1 MKEIGEA
8 FKEAR
13 ETIGISKEEVVKD
26 LNITESQ
33 LDNLED
39 GNFNA
44 FKDVFF
50 LKDTIKI
57 YAKYLN
63 LDEDEIVDK
72 FNDFIFGYTSR
83 IPISD
88 ILEQTREINILESKN
103 EENKIVSP
111 YTIKRK
117 KKSNI
122 KYAIVYIF
130 AVIILVILV
139 LLIVK
144 FLTDKQFESNY
155 FDYYINMI
163 GE

>member
-1 MKEIGEA
+1 MKDIGDA

-13 ETIGISKEEVVKD
+13 ETIGISKSEVLKD

-50 LKDTIKI
+50 LKDTIKK

-63 LDEDEIVDK
+63 LDEDEIIDK
-72 FNDFIFGYTSR
+72 FNDFIFSFTSR
-83 IPISD
+83 IPIND
-88 ILEQTREINILESKN
+88 ILEQTREINILESKS
-103 EENKIVSP
+103 EEGKIVSP

-122 KYAIVYIF
+122 KYAIVYILV
-130 AVIILVILV
+130 VIMLVLLV

-144 FLTDKQFESNY
+144 FLSDTDVSNY
-155 FDYYINMI
+155 LTNFINM
-163 GE
+163 